1 MSLHVQPVQSLRLTT
16 AWLAALLLPVWTCAT
31 ERAADA
37 SAGSNPLGGGGS
49 VVLERVPEPPV
60 SSRPQRVVF
69 TCVAPGLI
77 TFSDRPCG
85 PLPERRE
92 LQLLPA
98 TVTRSGEAA
107 SVTPP
112 QARASTR
119 PAAVAG
125 RDETQAARRD
135 AGREGSCQP
144 LQDTVTTI
152 DRQMRAGYSARE
164 APRLWERWRDAKD
177 RLRAAGCR

>member
-1 MSLHVQPVQSLRLTT
+1 M
-16 AWLAALLLPVWTCAT
+16 
-31 ERAADA
+31 
-37 SAGSNPLGGGGS
+37 GGGGAA
-49 VVLERVPEPPV
+49 VLERVPERPV
-60 SSRPQRVVF
+60 TSPTQRIVF
-69 TCVAPGLI
+69 TCVTPGLT

-92 LQLLPA
+92 IELLPA

-125 RDETQAARRD
+125 RQDARASRQAADRAR
-135 AGREGSCQP
+135 GCQQ
-144 LQDTVTTI
+144 LRHTVAAI
-152 DRQMRAGYSARE
+152 DRQMRSGYSARQ
-164 APRLWERWRDAKD
+164 AARLWERWREARD
-177 RLRAAGCR
+177 RLHAARCN